1 MNSSGFQSLDS
12 LLIVAMSAMDL
23 TGDRERSLDISI
35 EASKS
40 KSTKQILPDDSLR
53 RLRARFALTRVF
65 PTPPLVLKKTINF
78 AFDIIFRIILAVDDG
93 DIYEEIVIIEKAGKS
108 RERSKLFDGV
118 Y

>member
-23 TGDRERSLDISI
+23 AGERSSSLDISI

-78 AFDIIFRIILAVDDG
+78 AFDIVFRIILAVYDRNIYG
-93 DIYEEIVIIEKAGKS
+93 DFVIIGRTGKS
-108 RERSKLFDGV
+108 RKRS
-118 Y
+118 